1 MSLTLY
7 GLAMSR
13 AGRCLWALEELGVAY
28 EHVPTDFKGGNKTPE
43 FLAINPNGR
52 LPALKHDDLC
62 LFESMAINLYLA
74 RAFGKS
80 GLQPDDEK
88 EAAQAAQWSFWVM
101 TECEQPL
108 LYGLLHTLGLMGFEQ
123 SAAKVQEQREA
134 LERPLA
140 VLDGALTQRQHL
152 VGNRFTV
159 ADLNVAS
166 VFLWASLAKM
176 NLAPHKNVQAWL
188 DRCLSR
194 PACKTMGQIAS
205 AEMAKMG

>member
-13 AGRCLWALEELGVAY
+13 AGRCLWTLEELGVAY
-28 EHVPTDFKGGNKTPE
+28 DHVPTNFMGENKAPE

-52 LPALKHDDLC
+52 LPALQHDDLC

-74 RAFGKS
+74 RAFGQG

-88 EAAQAAQWSFWVM
+88 GAAQATQWSFWVM
-101 TECEQPL
+101 TECERPL

-123 SAAKVQEQREA
+123 SAARVQEQREA

-140 VLDGALTQRQHL
+140 VLDGVLAKRPFL
-152 VGNRFTV
+152 VGDRFTV

-166 VFLWASLAKM
+166 VYLWATMAKM
-176 NLAPHKNVQAWL
+176 DLAPHKHVQTWL
-188 DRCLSR
+188 NQCLSR
-194 PACKTMGQIAS
+194 PASKTVGEIAK